1 MKIAITSQN
10 KKSVTGHA
18 GKCTRFWL
26 YDLSEEQQLI
36 SKEMVELPMDQSF
49 HSNSHGIPVGLEGIE
64 VLITGGMGSGLI
76 KKLMEMGI
84 QPIITDKTD
93 IEQAVQSFLQQEPS
107 VPVSQCNC
115 HGHES
120 VGDNPI

>member
-1 MKIAITSQN
+1 MKIAFTSQN

-26 YDLSEEQQLI
+26 YDLSEEQQFI

-76 KKLMEMGI
+76 KKLVGMGI

-93 IEQAVQSFLQQEPS
+93 IEQALQSFLQQEPS

-115 HGHES
+115 QDHE
-120 VGDNPI
+120 